1 MPGFALLTS
10 LPRVSPRRLQV
21 RPNIFLLLQ
30 MGQYAQFKRI
40 LRPPTH
46 HLTHHKQMS
55 LMQHLS
61 FKPFKPTL
69 QRAFVLYSGVI
80 GCVFLG
86 LAALLGWELYTHNSL
101 QLPSLLLSADNPAI
115 TNPGTLDHISITPLV
130 LLGAMVV
137 IFVSTLI
144 SALVGMRRYIL
155 RPMHNLMSTVPCI
168 KSDRTALQEH
178 SSFVYEFAD
187 LAHSLQEL
195 GKCYIGKSYYAD
207 ALHNSEEQLHL
218 ILEDSPTGF
227 AIIKPSDGAILLV
240 NKRFSQLSGIAA
252 KAGLKES
259 QHNNLTQSRLGRTIL
274 KKLQTTAL
282 HDSEIHFVPT
292 RANDREMWLHL
303 NSHPIDF
310 FDQVAVLV
318 WLSDLT
324 DVRLI
329 SDHLQRKNALL
340 ELLYAT
346 TATANESSST
356 DEVVISTLERIC
368 AYTGWETGHIFEVRE
383 GAPTQLVS
391 ANKWSCG
398 AFDSDLAIWREET
411 MTSVFDLGQGLPGLA
426 AIAGK
431 PVSINDMRQEPDTQR
446 GPVARYVGIVSGVA
460 IPIHANGELVAVAE
474 FTAKH
479 PINLE
484 SNLEKALMQIADQM
498 GQVFLRGK
506 LESEV
511 REAMKATDKAN
522 EAKSQ
527 FLANMS
533 HELRTPLNAI
543 IGFSDTMKHHVFGNL
558 GNEKHDEY
566 VTYIYSSGIHLLNLI
581 DAILDISKIE
591 ANKMVLNTE
600 PVDIGEVIE
609 GALNIVIHR
618 AQDKGVH
625 LHVDMPPA
633 LPLMQL
639 DPLKVKQTM
648 INILTNAIKFTP
660 SNGDVH
666 IHSCVAENG
675 DVVIKVEDTGVGI
688 APDQIE
694 HALLPFV
701 QTDSGRLSG
710 EGTGLG
716 LPISKHF
723 MKMHDGKLIIDSKE
737 NKGTCV
743 TLIFPK
749 ERILDDVDGSTL
761 TP

>member
-1 MPGFALLTS
+1 
-10 LPRVSPRRLQV
+10 
-21 RPNIFLLLQ
+21 
-30 MGQYAQFKRI
+30 
-40 LRPPTH
+40 
-46 HLTHHKQMS
+46 
-55 LMQHLS
+55 MQHLS

-69 QRAFVLYSGVI
+69 QRAFVLYASI
-80 GCVFLG
+80 IECVFLG

-101 QLPSLLLSADNPAI
+101 QLPAPPLSADNHPV
-115 TNPGTLDHISITPLV
+115 TNSGALDHLSMTPLL

-144 SALVGMRRYIL
+144 SALVGMRRYLL
-155 RPMHNLMSTVPCI
+155 RPMHNLMSAVPCI

-218 ILEDSPTGF
+218 ILEDSPAGF
-227 AIIKPSDGAILLV
+227 AIIKPSDGAILLG
-240 NKRFSQLSGIAA
+240 NKRFSQLTGIAA
-252 KAGLKES
+252 RAGLKES
-259 QHNNLTQSRLGRTIL
+259 LRNNLIQSRLGQMIL
-274 KKLQTTAL
+274 NMLQTSPL
-282 HDSEIHFVPT
+282 QNSEIHFVPT
-292 RANDREMWLHL
+292 NANEREKWLHL

-324 DVRLI
+324 EARLI
-329 SDHLQRKNALL
+329 SNHLQQKNGLL

-346 TATANESSST
+346 TATANEARST
-356 DEVVISTLERIC
+356 DEVVVSTLERIC
-368 AYTGWETGHIFEVRE
+368 AYTGWETGHIFEVYE
-383 GAPTQLVS
+383 GAPIQLVS

-398 AFDSDLAIWREET
+398 TFDSDLAIWREET
-411 MTSVFDLGQGLPGLA
+411 MTSVFTLGQGLPGLA
-426 AIAGK
+426 ALAGK
-431 PVSINDMRQEPDTQR
+431 PVSINDMCQEPDTQR

-460 IPIHANGELVAVAE
+460 IPILANGELVAVAE

-484 SNLEKALMQIADQM
+484 PNLKKALMQIADQM

-506 LESEV
+506 LESDV
-511 REAMKATDKAN
+511 REAMEATDEAN
-522 EAKSQ
+522 QAKSE

-543 IGFSDTMKHHVFGNL
+543 IGFSDTMMQRVFGNL
-558 GNEKHDEY
+558 GNEKYDEY
-566 VTYIYSSGIHLLNLI
+566 VKYIYSSGIHLLKLI
-581 DAILDISKIE
+581 DAILDILKVE

-600 PVDIGEVIE
+600 PVEIGKVIE
-609 GALNIVIHR
+609 GAIGIVMHR

-625 LHVDMPPA
+625 LHLDAPAA
-633 LPLMQL
+633 LPAMQL

-666 IHSCVAENG
+666 IRSCVAENG
-675 DVVIKVEDTGVGI
+675 DVVLKVEDTGVGI
-688 APDQIE
+688 APD
-694 HALLPFV
+694 
-701 QTDSGRLSG
+701 
-710 EGTGLG
+710 
-716 LPISKHF
+716 
-723 MKMHDGKLIIDSKE
+723 
-737 NKGTCV
+737 
-743 TLIFPK
+743 
-749 ERILDDVDGSTL
+749 
-761 TP
+761 